1 MKNSKILI
9 FTFILILLAIGYIVS
24 INADKPKVNN
34 LPGDNNSQG
43 KLNIDVVCTS
53 ALTYMTFENGEAADK
68 FVSECKEGKHPDVIE
83 RYKQDMNL
91 GDGATI

>member
-9 FTFILILLAIGYIVS
+9 ITFIIILTAIGYIVS
-24 INADKPKVNN
+24 INADKPKVND
-34 LPGDNNSQG
+34 LPIDNSSQG

-83 RYKQDMNL
+83 RYKKDMNL
-91 GDGATI
+91 GDGAAI

>member
-24 INADKPKVNN
+24 INADKPKVQD
-34 LPGDNNSQG
+34 LPINSGSQG

-53 ALTYMTFENGEAADK
+53 ALSYMTFENGEASDK
-68 FVSECKEGKHPDVIE
+68 FISECKEGKHPDVVE
-83 RYKQDMNL
+83 RYKKDMNL
-91 GDGATI
+91 GDGVAI

>member
-1 MKNSKILI
+1 MKNSKVLI

-24 INADKPKVNN
+24 INADKPKVND
-34 LPGDNNSQG
+34 LPVDKSSQG

-83 RYKQDMNL
+83 RYKKGMNL